1 MKKKVFFSLFLI
13 LVLIANISLAS
24 YNTVQMEVVEEP
36 VCTID
41 FSENSGFEK
50 RLISKNLNNK
60 EVTLQLQVTNEETML
75 KPTGELVLVLDNSD
89 SMNNFIDEEETTTR
103 KDLIFESAKTLISNL
118 LEGNEDLQIG
128 IVSFSSYYNPE
139 NIGDATQEGVLS
151 ADASVISEFS
161 NNISDLNNA
170 IDNIQATGPRTDLDA
185 GITLASQQFTE
196 EDNNKYMIVLTDGVP
211 NIALGNNSYY
221 SDEVINLTKTKL
233 QELDNQGIR
242 IITMLTGIDNADE
255 KPLTS
260 QPKTYGQII
269 EEIFGTKETPTVGD
283 FYYVTDAE
291 VEQTI
296 TQDIYNSLLPISQSY
311 TDIVIKDYFPQEIV
325 DNFEFAYVEESN
337 IGEVTAE
344 INKEDNSITWTIPEL
359 KSGETATVQ
368 YKLKLKED
376 FDSNIVDKLLDTN
389 EKVDITYN
397 NFNNEPQEKTS
408 DVTPVLRLT
417 EPPKELPKA
426 GITTMII
433 GLAIASGLLVF
444 SIIKLKAYK
453 DIK

>member
-1 MKKKVFFSLFLI
+1 MKKKVFLSLFLI
-13 LVLIANISLAS
+13 LIFIANISLAS
-24 YNTVQMEVVEEP
+24 YSTVQMEVVEEP

-50 RLISKNLNNK
+50 RLISKDLNNK

-89 SMNNFIDEEETTTR
+89 SMNDIVDQSTNTSR
-103 KDLIFESAKTLISNL
+103 KDLIFESAKSLITNL
-118 LEGNEDLQIG
+118 LEGNDSLQIG
-128 IVSFSSYYNPE
+128 IVTFSSYYNPE
-139 NIGDATQEGVLS
+139 NPGDASQEGTS
-151 ADASVISEFS
+151 ADASVVSNFS
-161 NNISDLNNA
+161 ANVSDLTTA
-170 IDNIQATGPRTDLDA
+170 IDNIQATGARTDLDA
-185 GITLASQQFTE
+185 GITLGSEQFTE

-233 QELDNQGIR
+233 QEIGNQGINV
-242 IITMLTGIDNADE
+242 ITMLTGIDNASDPTPTN
-255 KPLTS
+255 KD
-260 QPKTYGQII
+260 KTYGQVI
-269 EEIFGTKETPTVGD
+269 EEILGTEEAPTVGD
-283 FYYVTDAE
+283 FYYVTDTE

-296 TQDIYNSLLPISQSY
+296 TQDIYNSLLPVSQSY
-311 TDIVIKDYFPQEIV
+311 TNIVIKDYFPQEIV
-325 DNFEFAYVEESN
+325 DNFEFAYVSEAN

-389 EKVDITYN
+389 EKVDITYKDLTGAD
-397 NFNNEPQEKTS
+397 QEKTS

-433 GLAIASGLLVF
+433 GLAIAASLLVF
-444 SIIKLKAYK
+444 SIIKLKTYK

>member
-24 YNTVQMEVVEEP
+24 YSTVQMEVVEEP

-50 RLISKNLNNK
+50 RLISKDLNNK

-89 SMNNFIDEEETTTR
+89 SMNDIVDQSTNTSR
-103 KDLIFESAKTLISNL
+103 KDLIFESAKSLITNL
-118 LEGNEDLQIG
+118 LEGNDSLQIG
-128 IVSFSSYYNPE
+128 IVTFSSYYNPE
-139 NIGDATQEGVLS
+139 NPGDASQEGTS
-151 ADASVISEFS
+151 ADASVVSNFS
-161 NNISDLNNA
+161 TNVSDLTTA
-170 IDNIQATGPRTDLDA
+170 IDNIQATGARTDLDA
-185 GITLASQQFTE
+185 GITLGSEQFTE

-233 QELDNQGIR
+233 QQIGNQGINV
-242 IITMLTGIDNADE
+242 ITMLTGIDNASDPTPTN
-255 KPLTS
+255 KD
-260 QPKTYGQII
+260 KTYGQVI
-269 EEIFGTKETPTVGD
+269 EEILGTEETPTVGD

-296 TQDIYNSLLPISQSY
+296 TQDIYNSLLPVSQSY
-311 TDIVIKDYFPQEIV
+311 TDIVIKDYFPQEII
-325 DNFEFAYVEESN
+325 DNFEFAYVSEAN

-344 INKEDNSITWTIPEL
+344 INEEDNSITWTIPEL

-368 YKLKLKED
+368 YKLKLKEN

-389 EKVDITYN
+389 EKVDITYTD
-397 NFNNEPQEKTS
+397 FNNEPQEKTS
-408 DVTPVLRLT
+408 DVTPVLKLT

-433 GLAIASGLLVF
+433 GLAIAASLLIF
-444 SIIKLKAYK
+444 SIIKLKTYK

>member
-1 MKKKVFFSLFLI
+1 MKKKVFFSLFLVLI
-13 LVLIANISLAS
+13 LIANISLAS
-24 YNTVQMEVVEEP
+24 YSTVQMEVVEEP
-36 VCTID
+36 VCTIE

-50 RLISKNLNNK
+50 KLIEKNLTNK

-89 SMNNFIDEEETTTR
+89 SMNNFIDEEQTTTR

-118 LEGNEDLQIG
+118 LEGNDSLQIG

-139 NIGDATQEGVLS
+139 NPGDVSQEGTS
-151 ADASVISEFS
+151 ADASVVSDFS
-161 NNISDLNNA
+161 KNSSDLNTS
-170 IDNIQATGPRTDLDA
+170 IDSIQATGARTDLDA
-185 GITLASQQFTE
+185 GITLASEQFTE
-196 EDNNKYMIVLTDGVP
+196 ADNNKYMIVLTDGVP

-233 QELDNQGIR
+233 QELGSQGIN
-242 IITMLTGIDNADE
+242 IITMLTGINNESDPTPTNPD
-255 KPLTS
+255 
-260 QPKTYGQII
+260 KTYGQVIG
-269 EEIFGTKETPTVGD
+269 EIFGTEETPTVGD

-296 TQDIYNSLLPISQSY
+296 TQDIYNSLLPVSQSY
-311 TDIVIKDYFPQEIV
+311 TDIVIKDYFPQEII
-325 DNFEFAYVEESN
+325 DNFEFAYVSEAN
-337 IGEVTAE
+337 IGEITAE
-344 INKEDNSITWTIPEL
+344 INDEDNSITWTIPEL

-389 EKVDITYN
+389 EKVDITYKD
-397 NFNNEPQEKTS
+397 FTGTDQEKTS
-408 DVTPVLRLT
+408 DVTPVLTLT

-426 GITTMII
+426 GITTMLI
-433 GLAIASGLLVF
+433 GLAIATGLLIF
-444 SIIKLKAYK
+444 SIIKLKTYK

>member
-1 MKKKVFFSLFLI
+1 MKKKVFFSLFLVLI
-13 LVLIANISLAS
+13 LIANISLAS
-24 YNTVQMEVVEEP
+24 YSTVQMEVVEEP
-36 VCTID
+36 VCTIE

-50 RLISKNLNNK
+50 KLIEKNLTNK

-89 SMNNFIDEEETTTR
+89 SMNNFIDEEQTTTR

-118 LEGNEDLQIG
+118 LEGNDSLQIG

-139 NIGDATQEGVLS
+139 NPGDVSQEGTS
-151 ADASVISEFS
+151 ADASVVSDFS
-161 NNISDLNNA
+161 NNSSDLNTS
-170 IDNIQATGPRTDLDA
+170 IDSIQATGARTDLDA
-185 GITLASQQFTE
+185 GITLASEQFTE
-196 EDNNKYMIVLTDGVP
+196 ADNNKYMIVLTDGVP

-233 QELDNQGIR
+233 QELGSQGIN
-242 IITMLTGIDNADE
+242 IITMLTGINNESDPTPTNPD
-255 KPLTS
+255 
-260 QPKTYGQII
+260 KTYGQVI
-269 EEIFGTKETPTVGD
+269 EEIFGTEETPTVGD
-283 FYYVTDAE
+283 FYYVTDNE

-296 TQDIYNSLLPISQSY
+296 TQDIYNSLLPVSQSY

-325 DNFEFAYVEESN
+325 DNFEFAYVTEAN
-337 IGEVTAE
+337 IGEVTTE

-433 GLAIASGLLVF
+433 GLVIATGLLVF
-444 SIIKLKAYK
+444 SIIKLKTYK

>member
-1 MKKKVFFSLFLI
+1 MKKKVFFSLFLVLI
-13 LVLIANISLAS
+13 LIANISLAS
-24 YNTVQMEVVEEP
+24 YSTVQMEVVEEP
-36 VCTID
+36 VCTIE

-50 RLISKNLNNK
+50 KLIEKNLTNK

-89 SMNNFIDEEETTTR
+89 SMNNFIDEEQTTTR

-118 LEGNEDLQIG
+118 LEGNDSLQIG

-139 NIGDATQEGVLS
+139 NPGDVSQEGTS
-151 ADASVISEFS
+151 ADASVVSDFS
-161 NNISDLNNA
+161 NNSSDLNTS
-170 IDNIQATGPRTDLDA
+170 IDSIQATGARTDLDA
-185 GITLASQQFTE
+185 GITLASEQFTE
-196 EDNNKYMIVLTDGVP
+196 ADNNKYMIVLTDGVP
-211 NIALGNNSYY
+211 NIALENNSYY

-233 QELDNQGIR
+233 QELGNQGIN
-242 IITMLTGIDNADE
+242 ITTMLTGIDTASDTTPTNPD
-255 KPLTS
+255 
-260 QPKTYGQII
+260 KTYGQII
-269 EEIFGTKETPTVGD
+269 EEIFGTEEKPTVGD
-283 FYYVTDAE
+283 FYYVTDNE

-296 TQDIYNSLLPISQSY
+296 TQDIYNSLLPVSQSY

-325 DNFEFAYVEESN
+325 DNFEFAYVTEAN
-337 IGEVTAE
+337 IGEVTTE

-376 FDSNIVDKLLDTN
+376 FNSNIVDKLLDTN
-389 EKVDITYN
+389 EKVDITYKDLTGTD
-397 NFNNEPQEKTS
+397 QDKTS

-433 GLAIASGLLVF
+433 GLVIATGLLVF
-444 SIIKLKAYK
+444 SIIKLKTYK

>member
-1 MKKKVFFSLFLI
+1 MKKKVFFSLFLVLI
-13 LVLIANISLAS
+13 LIANISLALYS
-24 YNTVQMEVVEEP
+24 TVQMEVVEEP
-36 VCTID
+36 VCTIE

-50 RLISKNLNNK
+50 KLIEKNLTNK

-89 SMNNFIDEEETTTR
+89 SMNNFIDEEQTTTR

-118 LEGNEDLQIG
+118 LEGNDSLQIG

-139 NIGDATQEGVLS
+139 NPGDVSQEGTS
-151 ADASVISEFS
+151 ADASVVSDFS
-161 NNISDLNNA
+161 KNSSDLNTS
-170 IDNIQATGPRTDLDA
+170 IDSIQATGARTDLDA
-185 GITLASQQFTE
+185 GITLASEQFTE
-196 EDNNKYMIVLTDGVP
+196 ADNNKYMIVLTDGVP

-233 QELDNQGIR
+233 QELGSQGIN
-242 IITMLTGIDNADE
+242 IITMLTGINNESDPTPTNPD
-255 KPLTS
+255 
-260 QPKTYGQII
+260 KTYGQVIG
-269 EEIFGTKETPTVGD
+269 EIFGTEETPTVGD

-296 TQDIYNSLLPISQSY
+296 TQDIYNSLLPVSQSY
-311 TDIVIKDYFPQEIV
+311 TDIVIKDYFPQEII
-325 DNFEFAYVEESN
+325 DNFEFAYVSEAN
-337 IGEVTAE
+337 IGEITAE
-344 INKEDNSITWTIPEL
+344 INDEDNSITWTIPEL

-389 EKVDITYN
+389 EKVDITYKD
-397 NFNNEPQEKTS
+397 FTGTDQEKTS
-408 DVTPVLRLT
+408 DVTPVLTLT

-426 GITTMII
+426 GITTMLI
-433 GLAIASGLLVF
+433 GLAIATGLLIF
-444 SIIKLKAYK
+444 SIIKLKTYK

>member
-1 MKKKVFFSLFLI
+1 MKKKVFFSLFLVLI
-13 LVLIANISLAS
+13 LIANISLAS
-24 YNTVQMEVVEEP
+24 YSTVQMEVVEEP
-36 VCTID
+36 VCTIE

-50 RLISKNLNNK
+50 KLIEKNLTNK

-89 SMNNFIDEEETTTR
+89 SMNNFIDEEQTTTR

-118 LEGNEDLQIG
+118 LEGNDSLQIG

-139 NIGDATQEGVLS
+139 NPGDVSQEGTS
-151 ADASVISEFS
+151 ADASVVSDFS
-161 NNISDLNNA
+161 NNSSDLNTS
-170 IDNIQATGPRTDLDA
+170 IDSIQATGARTDLDA
-185 GITLASQQFTE
+185 GITLASEQFTE
-196 EDNNKYMIVLTDGVP
+196 ADNNKYMIVLTDGVP

-233 QELDNQGIR
+233 QQIGNQGIN
-242 IITMLTGIDNADE
+242 IITMLTGIDNASATTPTNPD
-255 KPLTS
+255 
-260 QPKTYGQII
+260 KTYGQII
-269 EEIFGTKETPTVGD
+269 EEIFGTEETPTVGD
-283 FYYVTDAE
+283 FYYVTDDE

-296 TQDIYNSLLPISQSY
+296 TQDIYNSLLPVSQSY
-311 TDIVIKDYFPQEIV
+311 TNIVIKDYFPQEIV
-325 DNFEFAYVEESN
+325 DNFEFAYVSEAN
-337 IGEVTAE
+337 IGEVTTE

-376 FDSNIVDKLLDTN
+376 FNSNIVDKLLDTN
-389 EKVDITYN
+389 EKVDITYKDLTGTD
-397 NFNNEPQEKTS
+397 QEKTS

-433 GLAIASGLLVF
+433 GLVIATGLLVF
-444 SIIKLKAYK
+444 SIIKLKTYK

>member
-1 MKKKVFFSLFLI
+1 MNKKIILGVCLSFILIFSSSL
-13 LVLIANISLAS
+13 SLAS
-24 YNTVQMEVVEEP
+24 YSTVQMEVVEKP

-41 FSENSGFEK
+41 IGENSSFEK
-50 RLISKNLNNK
+50 SLVNENLTEK
-60 EVTLQLQVTNEETML
+60 EVTIQLQVTNEEVGT
-75 KPTGELVLVLDNSD
+75 KPTGELMLVIDNSE
-89 SMNNFIDEEETTTR
+89 SMNEQVETGEIR
-103 KDLIFESAKTLISNL
+103 SDLVYESAKTLVSKL
-118 LEGNEDLQIG
+118 LENNDNLQIG
-128 IVSFSSYYNPE
+128 VVSFSSNL
-139 NIGDATQEGVLS
+139 DASLEGS
-151 ADASVISEFS
+151 TEDASVVSPLTNNSDALSTAISS
-161 NNISDLNNA
+161 
-170 IDNIQATGPRTDLDA
+170 IQKNGPRTDLDA
-185 GITLASQQFTE
+185 GLTLAMNQFTE

-233 QELDNQGIR
+233 QEIGNQGINV
-242 IITMLTGIDNADE
+242 ITMLTGIDNASDPTPTN
-255 KPLTS
+255 KD
-260 QPKTYGQII
+260 KTYGQVI
-269 EEIFGTKETPTVGD
+269 EEILGTEEAPTVGD
-283 FYYVTDAE
+283 FYYVTDTE

-296 TQDIYNSLLPISQSY
+296 TQDIYNSLLPVSQSY
-311 TDIVIKDYFPQEIV
+311 TNIVIKDYFPQEIV
-325 DNFEFAYVEESN
+325 DNFEFAYVSEAN

-389 EKVDITYN
+389 EKVDITYKDLTGAD
-397 NFNNEPQEKTS
+397 QEKTS

-426 GITTMII
+426 GITTMLI
-433 GLAIASGLLVF
+433 GLAIATGLLIF
-444 SIIKLKAYK
+444 SIIKLKTYK

>member
-1 MKKKVFFSLFLI
+1 MKKKVFFSLFLVLI
-13 LVLIANISLAS
+13 LIANISLAS
-24 YNTVQMEVVEEP
+24 YSTVQMEVVEEP
-36 VCTID
+36 VCTIE

-50 RLISKNLNNK
+50 KLIEKNLTNK

-89 SMNNFIDEEETTTR
+89 SMNNFIDEEQTTTR

-118 LEGNEDLQIG
+118 LEGNDSLQIG

-139 NIGDATQEGVLS
+139 NPGDVSQEGTS
-151 ADASVISEFS
+151 ADASVVSDFS
-161 NNISDLNNA
+161 NNSSDLNTS
-170 IDNIQATGPRTDLDA
+170 IDSIQATGARTDLDA
-185 GITLASQQFTE
+185 GITLASEQFTE
-196 EDNNKYMIVLTDGVP
+196 ADNNKYMIVLTDGVP
-211 NIALGNNSYY
+211 NIALENNSYY

-233 QELDNQGIR
+233 QQIGNQGIN
-242 IITMLTGIDNADE
+242 IITMLTGIDNASATTPTNPD
-255 KPLTS
+255 
-260 QPKTYGQII
+260 KTYGQII
-269 EEIFGTKETPTVGD
+269 EEIFGTEETPTVGD
-283 FYYVTDAE
+283 FYYVTDDE

-296 TQDIYNSLLPISQSY
+296 TQDIYNSLLPVSQSY
-311 TDIVIKDYFPQEIV
+311 TNIVIKDYFPQEIV
-325 DNFEFAYVEESN
+325 DNFEFAYVSEAN
-337 IGEVTAE
+337 IGEVTTE

-376 FDSNIVDKLLDTN
+376 FNSNIVDKLLDTN
-389 EKVDITYN
+389 EKVDITYKDLTGTD
-397 NFNNEPQEKTS
+397 QEKTS

-433 GLAIASGLLVF
+433 GLVIATGLLVF
-444 SIIKLKAYK
+444 SIIKLKTYK

>member
-1 MKKKVFFSLFLI
+1 MKKKVFLGLFIILI
-13 LVLIANISLAS
+13 LIANISLAS
-24 YNTVQMEVVEEP
+24 YSTVQMEVVEEP
-36 VCTID
+36 VCSIE
-41 FSENSGFEK
+41 FSEISGFEK
-50 RLISKNLNNK
+50 KLIEKNLNNK

-118 LEGNEDLQIG
+118 LDGNDALQIG

-139 NIGDATQEGVLS
+139 NIGDVSQEGTS
-151 ADASVISEFS
+151 ADSSVVSDFS
-161 NNISDLNNA
+161 NSSSDLNTA
-170 IDNIQATGPRTDLDA
+170 IDSIQATGPRTDLDA
-185 GITLASQQFTE
+185 GITLASEQFTE
-196 EDNNKYMIVLTDGVP
+196 ENNNKYMIVLTDGIP
-211 NIALGNNSYY
+211 NIALGLSNSYY
-221 SDEVINLTKTKL
+221 SDEVINATKSKL
-233 QELDNQGIR
+233 QEIGNQGIN
-242 IITMLTGIDNADE
+242 IITMLTGIDNEDD
-255 KPLTS
+255 PT
-260 QPKTYGQII
+260 PTNPDKTYG
-269 EEIFGTKETPTVGD
+269 EVLTEIFGTEETPTTGD
-283 FYYVTDAE
+283 FYYVTDDE

-296 TQDIYNSLLPISQSY
+296 TEDIYNSLLPVSQSY

-325 DNFEFAYVEESN
+325 DNFEFAYVTEAN

-397 NFNNEPQEKTS
+397 DFNNAPQEKTS
-408 DVTPVLRLT
+408 DVTPVLKLT

-433 GLAIASGLLVF
+433 GLVIATGLLVF
-444 SIIKLKAYK
+444 SIIKLKTYK

>member
-1 MKKKVFFSLFLI
+1 MKKKVFFSLFLVLI
-13 LVLIANISLAS
+13 LIANISLAS
-24 YNTVQMEVVEEP
+24 YSTVQMEVVEEP
-36 VCTID
+36 VCTIE

-50 RLISKNLNNK
+50 KLIEKNLTNK

-89 SMNNFIDEEETTTR
+89 SMNNFIDEEQTTTR

-118 LEGNEDLQIG
+118 LEGNDSLQIG

-139 NIGDATQEGVLS
+139 NPGDVSQEGTS
-151 ADASVISEFS
+151 ADASVVSDFS
-161 NNISDLNNA
+161 NNSSDLNTS
-170 IDNIQATGPRTDLDA
+170 IDSIQATGARTDLDA
-185 GITLASQQFTE
+185 GITLASEQFTE
-196 EDNNKYMIVLTDGVP
+196 ADNNKYMIVLTDGVP
-211 NIALGNNSYY
+211 NIALENNSYY

-233 QELDNQGIR
+233 QQIGNQGIN
-242 IITMLTGIDNADE
+242 IITMLTGIDNASATTPTNPD
-255 KPLTS
+255 
-260 QPKTYGQII
+260 KTYGQII
-269 EEIFGTKETPTVGD
+269 EEIFGTEETPTVGD
-283 FYYVTDAE
+283 FYYVTDDE

-296 TQDIYNSLLPISQSY
+296 TQDIYNSLLPVSQSY
-311 TDIVIKDYFPQEIV
+311 TNIVIKDYFPQEIV
-325 DNFEFAYVEESN
+325 DNFEFAYVSEAN
-337 IGEVTAE
+337 IGEVTTE

-376 FDSNIVDKLLDTN
+376 FNSNIVDKLLDTN
-389 EKVDITYN
+389 EKVDITYKDLTGTD
-397 NFNNEPQEKTS
+397 QDKTS

-433 GLAIASGLLVF
+433 GLVIAIGLLVF
-444 SIIKLKAYK
+444 SIIKLKTYK

>member
-24 YNTVQMEVVEEP
+24 YSTVQMEVVEEP
-36 VCTID
+36 VCTIE

-89 SMNNFIDEEETTTR
+89 SMNNFIDEEESTTR

-118 LEGNEDLQIG
+118 LEGNDSLQIG
-128 IVSFSSYYNPE
+128 IVTFSSYYNPD
-139 NIGDATQEGVLS
+139 NIGDTSQEGVLTT
-151 ADASVISEFS
+151 DASIVSEFS
-161 NNISDLNNA
+161 NNISDLNNS
-170 IDNIQATGPRTDLDA
+170 IDNIQATGARTDLDA
-185 GITLASQQFTE
+185 GITLASEQFTE
-196 EDNNKYMIVLTDGVP
+196 ENNNKYMIVLTDGVP

-233 QELDNQGIR
+233 QEIGNQGIN
-242 IITMLTGIDNADE
+242 ITTMLTGIDTASDTTPTNPD
-255 KPLTS
+255 
-260 QPKTYGQII
+260 KTYGQII
-269 EEIFGTKETPTVGD
+269 EEIFGTEEKPTVGD
-283 FYYVTDAE
+283 FYYVTDNE

-296 TQDIYNSLLPISQSY
+296 TQDIYNSLLPVSQSY

-325 DNFEFAYVEESN
+325 DNFEFAYVTEAN
-337 IGEVTAE
+337 IGEVTTE

-376 FDSNIVDKLLDTN
+376 FNSNIVDKLLDTN
-389 EKVDITYN
+389 EKVDITYKDLTGTD
-397 NFNNEPQEKTS
+397 QDKTS

-433 GLAIASGLLVF
+433 GLVIATSLLVF
-444 SIIKLKAYK
+444 SIIKLKTYK

>member
-24 YNTVQMEVVEEP
+24 YSTVQMEVVEEP

-50 RLISKNLNNK
+50 RLISKDLNNK

-89 SMNNFIDEEETTTR
+89 SMNDIVDQSTNTSR
-103 KDLIFESAKTLISNL
+103 KDLIFESAKSLITNL
-118 LEGNEDLQIG
+118 LEGNDSLQIG
-128 IVSFSSYYNPE
+128 IVTFSSYYNPE
-139 NIGDATQEGVLS
+139 NPGDASQEGTS
-151 ADASVISEFS
+151 ADASVVSNFS
-161 NNISDLNNA
+161 TNVSDLTTA
-170 IDNIQATGPRTDLDA
+170 IDNIQATGARTDLDA
-185 GITLASQQFTE
+185 GITLGSEQFTE

-233 QELDNQGIR
+233 QQIGNQGINV
-242 IITMLTGIDNADE
+242 ITMLTGIDNESDPTPTN
-255 KPLTS
+255 KD
-260 QPKTYGQII
+260 KTYGQVI
-269 EEIFGTKETPTVGD
+269 EEILGTEEAPTVGD

-296 TQDIYNSLLPISQSY
+296 TQDIYNSLLPVSQSY

-368 YKLKLKED
+368 YKLKLKEN

-389 EKVDITYN
+389 EKVDITYTD
-397 NFNNEPQEKTS
+397 FNNEPQEKTS
-408 DVTPVLRLT
+408 DVTPVLKLT

-433 GLAIASGLLVF
+433 GLAIAASLLIF
-444 SIIKLKAYK
+444 SIIKLKTYK

>member
-24 YNTVQMEVVEEP
+24 YSTVQMEVVEEP

-50 RLISKNLNNK
+50 RLISKDLNNK

-89 SMNNFIDEEETTTR
+89 SMNDIVDQSTNTSR
-103 KDLIFESAKTLISNL
+103 KDLIFESAKSLITNL
-118 LEGNEDLQIG
+118 LEGNDSLQIG
-128 IVSFSSYYNPE
+128 IVTFSSYYNPE
-139 NIGDATQEGVLS
+139 NPGDASQEGTS
-151 ADASVISEFS
+151 ADASVVSNFS
-161 NNISDLNNA
+161 TNVSDLTTA
-170 IDNIQATGPRTDLDA
+170 IDNIQATGARTDLDA
-185 GITLASQQFTE
+185 GITLGSEQFTE

-233 QELDNQGIR
+233 QQIGNQGINV
-242 IITMLTGIDNADE
+242 ITMLTGIDNESDPTPTN
-255 KPLTS
+255 KD
-260 QPKTYGQII
+260 KTYGQVI
-269 EEIFGTKETPTVGD
+269 EEILGTEEAPTVGD

-296 TQDIYNSLLPISQSY
+296 TQDIYNSLLPVSQSY

-325 DNFEFAYVEESN
+325 DNFEFAYVEEAN
-337 IGEVTAE
+337 IGEVTVE

-368 YKLKLKED
+368 YKLKLKEN

-389 EKVDITYN
+389 EKVDITYTD
-397 NFNNEPQEKTS
+397 FNNEPQEKTS
-408 DVTPVLRLT
+408 DVTPVLKLT

-433 GLAIASGLLVF
+433 GLAIAASLLIF
-444 SIIKLKAYK
+444 SIIKLKTYK

>member
-1 MKKKVFFSLFLI
+1 MKKKVFFSLFLVLI
-13 LVLIANISLAS
+13 LIANISLAS
-24 YNTVQMEVVEEP
+24 YSTVQMEVVEEP
-36 VCTID
+36 VCTIE

-50 RLISKNLNNK
+50 KLIEKNLTNK

-89 SMNNFIDEEETTTR
+89 SMNNFIDEEQTTTR

-118 LEGNEDLQIG
+118 LEGNDSLQIG
-128 IVSFSSYYNPE
+128 IVSFSSYYNLE
-139 NIGDATQEGVLS
+139 NPGDVSQEGTS
-151 ADASVISEFS
+151 ADASIVSEFS
-161 NNISDLNNA
+161 NNISDLNNS
-170 IDNIQATGPRTDLDA
+170 IDNIQATGARTDLDA
-185 GITLASQQFTE
+185 GITLGSEQFTE
-196 EDNNKYMIVLTDGVP
+196 ENNNKYMIVLTDGVP

-221 SDEVINLTKTKL
+221 SDEVINATKTKL
-233 QELDNQGIR
+233 QEIGNQGIN
-242 IITMLTGIDNADE
+242 IITMLTGINNESDSTPTNPD
-255 KPLTS
+255 
-260 QPKTYGQII
+260 KTYGQII
-269 EEIFGTKETPTVGD
+269 EEIFGTEETPTVGD
-283 FYYVTDAE
+283 FYYVTDNE

-296 TQDIYNSLLPISQSY
+296 TQDIYNSLLPVSQSY

-325 DNFEFAYVEESN
+325 DNFEFAYVTEAN
-337 IGEVTAE
+337 IGEVTTE

-389 EKVDITYN
+389 EKIDITYTD
-397 NFNNEPQEKTS
+397 FNNEPQEKTS

-433 GLAIASGLLVF
+433 GLVIATSLLVF
-444 SIIKLKAYK
+444 SIIKLKTYK

>member
-1 MKKKVFFSLFLI
+1 MKKKIFFSLFLI

-24 YNTVQMEVVEEP
+24 YSTVQMEVVEEP
-36 VCTID
+36 ICTIE

-50 RLISKNLNNK
+50 RLISKDLNNK

-89 SMNNFIDEEETTTR
+89 SMNNFIDEEESTTR

-118 LEGNEDLQIG
+118 LEGNELLQIG
-128 IVSFSSYYNPE
+128 IVTFSSYYNPD
-139 NIGDATQEGVLS
+139 NIGDTSQEGVLD
-151 ADASVISEFS
+151 ADSSIVSEFS

-185 GITLASQQFTE
+185 GITLGSEQFTE
-196 EDNNKYMIVLTDGVP
+196 ENNNKYMIVLTDGVP

-233 QELDNQGIR
+233 QEIGNQGIN
-242 IITMLTGIDNADE
+242 IITMLTGIDTASDTTPTNPD
-255 KPLTS
+255 
-260 QPKTYGQII
+260 KTYGQII
-269 EEIFGTKETPTVGD
+269 EEIFGTEEAPTVGD
-283 FYYVTDAE
+283 FYYVTDNE

-296 TQDIYNSLLPISQSY
+296 TQDIYNSLLPVSQSY
-311 TDIVIKDYFPQEIV
+311 TNIVIKDYFPQEIV
-325 DNFEFAYVEESN
+325 DNFEFAYVSEAN
-337 IGEVTAE
+337 IGEVTTE

-368 YKLKLKED
+368 YKLKLKEN

-433 GLAIASGLLVF
+433 GLAIATGLLVF
-444 SIIKLKAYK
+444 SIIKLKTCN

>member
-24 YNTVQMEVVEEP
+24 YSTVQMEVVEEP
-36 VCTID
+36 VCTIE

-89 SMNNFIDEEETTTR
+89 SMNNFIDEEESTSR

-118 LEGNEDLQIG
+118 LEGNDSLQIG

-139 NIGDATQEGVLS
+139 NPGDVSQEGTS
-151 ADASVISEFS
+151 ADASVVSDFS
-161 NNISDLNNA
+161 KNSSDLNTS
-170 IDNIQATGPRTDLDA
+170 IDSIQATGARTDLDA
-185 GITLASQQFTE
+185 GITLASEQFTE
-196 EDNNKYMIVLTDGVP
+196 ENNNKYMIVLTDGVP

-221 SDEVINLTKTKL
+221 SDEVINATKTKL
-233 QELDNQGIR
+233 QEIGNQGIN
-242 IITMLTGIDNADE
+242 ITTMLTGIDTASDTTPTNPD
-255 KPLTS
+255 
-260 QPKTYGQII
+260 KTYGQII
-269 EEIFGTKETPTVGD
+269 EEIFGTEEKPTVGD
-283 FYYVTDAE
+283 FYYVTDNE

-296 TQDIYNSLLPISQSY
+296 TQDIYNSLLPVSQSY

-325 DNFEFAYVEESN
+325 DNFEFAYVTEAN
-337 IGEVTAE
+337 IGEVTTE

-389 EKVDITYN
+389 EKIDITYTD
-397 NFNNEPQEKTS
+397 FNNEPQEKTS

-433 GLAIASGLLVF
+433 GLVIATSLLVF
-444 SIIKLKAYK
+444 SIIKLKTYK